1 MPAIANSFPL
11 KKYSFLV
18 FFFDTFTPT
27 PKGNGTD
34 VKELTGCFLAQM
46 FVCGVDRNTGQLGAW
61 DSNQNRTRT
70 TPRLQRK
77 EGEGEKKGRRER
89 ERGIPKVGCY
99 P

>member
-70 TPRLQRK
+70 TPPSK
-77 EGEGEKKGRRER
+77 ERGRRGKKGTKRTGK
-89 ERGIPKVGCY
+89 RGSQR
-99 P
+99 

>member
-46 FVCGVDRNTGQLGAW
+46 FVCGVDRNTRQLGAW

-70 TPRLQRK
+70 TPAFKGKRAK
-77 EGEGEKKGRRER
+77 GEKRDEENGK
-89 ERGIPKVGCY
+89 RGSQR
-99 P
+99 